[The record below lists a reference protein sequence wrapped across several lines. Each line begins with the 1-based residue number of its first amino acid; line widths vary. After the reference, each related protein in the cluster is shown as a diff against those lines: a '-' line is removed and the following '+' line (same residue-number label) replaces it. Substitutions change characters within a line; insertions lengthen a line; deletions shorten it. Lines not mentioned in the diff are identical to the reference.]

1 MSTGAFVGID
11 VAKDKLDSAVRPSAE
26 QWIAPQTE
34 EGLSTLVA
42 RLVALAPAL
51 VVLEATGGYELPV
64 AAALA
69 TAGVPVA
76 VVNPRQVRKF
86 AHGIGQLAK
95 TDALDAAVLARFAEV
110 VQPTPRPLPEAQA
123 QELSAL
129 VTRRRQLLAMLIAA
143 RQRLGTALL
152 RVRPQISRHIRFLE
166 AELEDL
172 ERQVRDA
179 VQASPLWREQDDLL
193 RSTPGI
199 GPTTAVALLAAVP
212 ELGHLD
218 RKKIAALGGVA
229 PCPCDS
235 GKLRGRRIV
244 WGGRARVRS
253 ALYMATLVAV
263 RHNPVLR
270 AFYQRLCAAGK
281 PKKGALTAA
290 MHKLLTI
297 LNAMLRHCT
306 RWSPIVTP

>member
-1 MSTGAFVGID
+1 MSSEPFVGID
-11 VAKDKLDSAVRPSAE
+11 VAKDKLDVAVRPSAE
-26 QWIAPQTE
+26 QWVTPQTE

-42 RLVALAPAL
+42 RLDALRPAL

-76 VVNPRQVRKF
+76 VVNPRQVREF
-86 AHGIGQLAK
+86 ARGLGQLAK
-95 TDALDAAVLARFAEV
+95 TDALDAQVLARFAEV
-110 VQPTPRPLPEAQA
+110 VHPTPRPLPEAEA

-129 VTRRRQLLAMLIAA
+129 LARRRQVLGMLVAE
-143 RQRLGTALL
+143 RQRLATALL
-152 RVRPQISRHIRFLE
+152 AVRPHISRHIRFLE
-166 AELEDL
+166 AELSDL
-172 ERQVRDA
+172 ERQLREA
-179 VQASPLWREQDDLL
+179 VQASPLWREQEDLL

-199 GPTTAVALLAAVP
+199 GPTTAVALLAEVP
-212 ELGHLD
+212 ELGRLN
-218 RKKIAALGGVA
+218 RKKIAALVGVA
-229 PCPCDS
+229 PFPCDS

-281 PKKGALTAA
+281 PKKVALTAC

-297 LNAMLRHCT
+297 LNALLRQRT
-306 RWSPIVTP
+306 RWSPTLTP